1 MLFQKTTLKFE
12 SFQKGWIPNT
22 EVFPNG
28 NPNDSATDIVNFDID
43 SVKGGLVKTNGYV
56 KDDIEYNSSLNEI
69 LGSNYKL
76 KYIYNYSL
84 GIPIPADLLLGIAY
98 GSGVNPKYKWL
109 IRDNIVDDNLL
120 SSGDNKKW
128 YDLLLTFTAKI
139 YNHSTS
145 VNFTTVFLSDFSNSE
160 MLDADNNLISGFL
173 NGFIVNYGTAYAVV
187 VDCDEPNKI
196 VITPA
201 ITTLQNGAT
210 MYFYRNRLLLDP
222 DYSSIFNPSKEYSA
236 IVVNNTA
243 SKLMIGL
250 GKEIKPLW
258 IGYIKR
264 HYFYNKT
271 TSTYLMD
278 YNGKTPQNSII
289 IEKRIPECNFKV
301 ALTPYKMN
309 GDIESGREI
318 EIGITATFDGYQEVV
333 ANSISGLSLDKHILL
348 NLYISHIGF
357 QIFNYDLANA
367 SPVDGILQ
375 SDLYIKLYEGK
386 QEKLEIRFINETD
399 WDAFVSQIDLNTNPN
414 KIWIRTRFNW
424 TSIPSQEDL
433 NEFAT
438 NLYNALSQNRYA
450 EEHYYV
456 GSFDWKEF
464 AILDFILGN
473 ETSNPV
479 IVLGSTDPAEFE
491 SDSEWKIVTNKRKFP
506 APIFSTNAKKIT
518 EGTNFVDTIEFLN
531 GLVSGEVTNNFFETS
546 LNYGYNTLGV
556 VIKQDM
562 ALLNRRITAINIW
575 GRYKP
580 KDDTVSKWLYPY
592 YLLKKIYISEEN
604 KHDKENT
611 NGWTLSN
618 REAIYISY
626 IKHIYGNELDKV
638 KSDTILSQDQLIE
651 LAGLKD
657 IPQLL
662 ATLMYE
668 PDVKIDVKYGAGTIF
683 NNTSWVADTD
693 DDVEVLRF
701 SRMSSTGTNCLDI
714 FSYDFNS
721 SIGFETVGHDSP
733 GHITALATKDDE
745 LVVLRDNSFFSIK
758 TDVNAIDIRQCG
770 NYIGCKYPKSVVSCR
785 YGVIF
790 ADDNGIWLYQGLAN
804 TGANVIQIN
813 WQWENFYKALSN
825 KSKMFACW
833 NGKKEEY
840 WLYIPDKNLGNYIY
854 IADFKNIQS
863 IDQSMELMKDKEK
876 ILVPWRKKKFN
887 ITSINSMT
895 VDSYGNVIFNDDNYV
910 YFDNY
915 NVYSMDNQQ
924 YNEMRIESKIITQHS
939 PMLKIY
945 EVLTE
950 TLETTDD
957 DWKFNIEFYVNDK
970 STPRKTVKMIG
981 NSKNNKKL
989 IFVRPVDLGN
999 AINDISIRVNMGGMN
1014 GTTVKKLRAFGV
1026 NIMARKEKYV
1036 TE

>member
-56 KDDIEYNSSLNEI
+56 KDDVEYNSSLNEI

-109 IRDNIVDDNLL
+109 IRDNIVNDNLL
-120 SSGDNKKW
+120 SNGDYKSW

-139 YNHSTS
+139 YNHFT
-145 VNFTTVFLSDFSNSE
+145 VGNFTTIYLTDYSNTE
-160 MLDADNNLISGFL
+160 MLDSDNNLIYGFL

-201 ITTLQNGAT
+201 IETLQNGAT

-309 GDIESGREI
+309 GDIESGRDI

-357 QIFNYDLANA
+357 QIFNFDLANA

-375 SDLYIKLYEGK
+375 SDLYIKFYKGE

-399 WDAFVSQIDLNTNPN
+399 WDAFVSQIDLNANPN
-414 KIWIRTRFNW
+414 KIWIKTRFNW

-456 GSFDWKEF
+456 GTFDWEGF
-464 AILDFILGN
+464 AVLGFILGN

-479 IVLGSTDPAEFE
+479 IVLGSTEPAEFE
-491 SDSEWKIVTNKRKFP
+491 TGSEWKIVTNKRK
-506 APIFSTNAKKIT
+506 
-518 EGTNFVDTIEFLN
+518 
-531 GLVSGEVTNNFFETS
+531 
-546 LNYGYNTLGV
+546 
-556 VIKQDM
+556 
-562 ALLNRRITAINIW
+562 
-575 GRYKP
+575 
-580 KDDTVSKWLYPY
+580 
-592 YLLKKIYISEEN
+592 
-604 KHDKENT
+604 
-611 NGWTLSN
+611 
-618 REAIYISY
+618 
-626 IKHIYGNELDKV
+626 
-638 KSDTILSQDQLIE
+638 
-651 LAGLKD
+651 
-657 IPQLL
+657 
-662 ATLMYE
+662 
-668 PDVKIDVKYGAGTIF
+668 
-683 NNTSWVADTD
+683 
-693 DDVEVLRF
+693 
-701 SRMSSTGTNCLDI
+701 
-714 FSYDFNS
+714 
-721 SIGFETVGHDSP
+721 
-733 GHITALATKDDE
+733 
-745 LVVLRDNSFFSIK
+745 
-758 TDVNAIDIRQCG
+758 
-770 NYIGCKYPKSVVSCR
+770 
-785 YGVIF
+785 
-790 ADDNGIWLYQGLAN
+790 
-804 TGANVIQIN
+804 
-813 WQWENFYKALSN
+813 
-825 KSKMFACW
+825 
-833 NGKKEEY
+833 
-840 WLYIPDKNLGNYIY
+840 
-854 IADFKNIQS
+854 
-863 IDQSMELMKDKEK
+863 
-876 ILVPWRKKKFN
+876 
-887 ITSINSMT
+887 
-895 VDSYGNVIFNDDNYV
+895 
-910 YFDNY
+910 
-915 NVYSMDNQQ
+915 
-924 YNEMRIESKIITQHS
+924 
-939 PMLKIY
+939 
-945 EVLTE
+945 
-950 TLETTDD
+950 
-957 DWKFNIEFYVNDK
+957 
-970 STPRKTVKMIG
+970 
-981 NSKNNKKL
+981 
-989 IFVRPVDLGN
+989 
-999 AINDISIRVNMGGMN
+999 
-1014 GTTVKKLRAFGV
+1014 
-1026 NIMARKEKYV
+1026 
-1036 TE
+1036 